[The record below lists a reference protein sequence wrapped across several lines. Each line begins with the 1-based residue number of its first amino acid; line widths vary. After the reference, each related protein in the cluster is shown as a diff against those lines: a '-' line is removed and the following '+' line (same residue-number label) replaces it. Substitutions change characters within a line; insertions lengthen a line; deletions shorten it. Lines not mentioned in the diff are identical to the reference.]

1 MRTAFAALLA
11 SAALLAGCATTS
23 STADRDPNAPD
34 VTVTRD
40 GDQWSADYVLPSDAP
55 AWAFIRSALARES
68 REPWRLGQWTLET
81 PGVVLERRGH
91 LDVIRSVDGG
101 PVPRRLRFRLT
112 PRAEDLEA
120 DYDPALVFT
129 DGSVAM
135 FSGHFDVIP
144 LISAEQADSLPL
156 DLKDVDLQKSNA
168 RVTWRDR
175 AGPVL
180 FEGRRRR
187 NPVSDTGTVYVLF
200 GRADLVDSPR
210 LATVIDPGLPSW
222 IGREVGEFAPK
233 VADYYARRLGP
244 GQTDKPT
251 IMVSWN
257 GPTPHLRS
265 MGGSVLPGLIIM
277 AFEGDSVVEP
287 STEVADHAR
296 WFIGHESAHFWLGQT
311 VGYERS
317 RDSWITE
324 GGSDL
329 MAMRAMAEISPTFD
343 VRAALQEEVD
353 DCIGL
358 ADEPV
363 GEANSR
369 GEHRAY
375 YACGAVFSLV
385 AEGFQKR
392 ATGGDWFDFLKP
404 LIDANREDGVLTRA
418 EWFEALDPLSGD
430 PGVRADMETLLDR
443 GSGEAATVV
452 ARLLDRAGISHRLED
467 GKVRLT

>member
-1 MRTAFAALLA
+1 MRSPIVTLLA
-11 SAALLAGCATTS
+11 SAAILTGCATTAPS
-23 STADRDPNAPD
+23 AGRDPNAPE

-40 GDQWSADYVLPSDAP
+40 GDLWVADYVLPADAA

-68 REPWRLGQWTLET
+68 RQPWRPGQWTLET
-81 PGVVLERRGH
+81 PGVVMERRGH
-91 LDVIRSVDGG
+91 LDVVRALDGG
-101 PVPRRLRFRLT
+101 PVPRRLKFRLS
-112 PRAEDLEA
+112 PKAEDLQA
-120 DYDPALVFT
+120 DYDPALMFT

-135 FSGHFDVIP
+135 FSGHFDLMP
-144 LISAEQADSLPL
+144 LASAEQADSLPL
-156 DLKDVDLQKSNA
+156 DMKDVDLPRFNA
-168 RVTWRDR
+168 RITWRDR

-180 FEGRRRR
+180 FGGERRR
-187 NPVSDTGTVYVLF
+187 NPVSLTGTDYVLF
-200 GRADLVDSPR
+200 GRTALVDSPR
-210 LATVIDPGLPSW
+210 LATVIDPGLPGW
-222 IGREVGEFAPK
+222 ISTEIGEFAPK

-277 AFEGDSVVEP
+277 AFEGDNVVEP
-287 STEVADHAR
+287 SNEVADHMR
-296 WFIGHESAHFWLGQT
+296 WFIGHEGAHFWLGQT
-311 VGYERS
+311 VRYERS

-329 MAMRAMAEISPTFD
+329 MAMRAMSEISPSYD
-343 VRAALQEEVD
+343 VRSALQEEVD
-353 DCIGL
+353 DCIDL

-363 GEANSR
+363 AEANSR

-375 YACGAVFSLV
+375 YACGAVFALV

-392 ATGGDWFDFLKP
+392 VTGGDWFDFLKP
-404 LIDANREDGVLTRA
+404 LIDASRGDGVLTRQ
-418 EWFEALDPLSGD
+418 EWFEALDRLSGD
-430 PGVRADMETLLDR
+430 TTVRADMETLLDR
-443 GSGEAATVV
+443 GSGDAATLV
-452 ARLLDRAGISHRLED
+452 ARLLDRGGISYRLED